1 MIKKNYLGIDIG
13 SVAIGIAMID
23 ENNRIIHTSYTFHKG
38 QIAKNVQNLLRGI
51 EIEKLQSIGF
61 TASSPSIFKYARSVD
76 TRIAYITAAKHFH
89 PEVQSLLIIGAE
101 KFGLVTFDPE
111 GEYLNYKSNTS
122 CAAGTGNFLD
132 QQAERLNLSGIQEF
146 SQLAYENKGT
156 FPKIAS
162 RCAVFAKTDLIHAQ
176 QEGYSLGEICDG
188 LSFGLAK
195 NIVDAVFQNNAVEHV
210 VAAGGVALNK
220 AVVGH
225 IGHLIHQEISID
237 EYAAVY
243 GAIGAAMNCKD
254 DETLITAG
262 LQSIDEIVI
271 SEQKEKTYY
280 YPPLQLKLS
289 DYPDFESHE
298 RYEFQSN
305 CFPSMKAVE
314 VDVYSSLNKKIQLQ
328 VFLGVDIGSTS
339 TKAVLLDPG
348 KVVVAGFYTST
359 SGQPLQAV
367 QVILEA
373 IHDFARKRQV
383 RLSISGAGT
392 TGSGRKFIGKIIGAD
407 VIPDE
412 ITAHARAAYELN
424 PETDTIIEIGGQ
436 DSKFTVMRN
445 GMVTFSVMNNVCA
458 AGTGSFIEEQAKRL
472 GCKLDEYSGRVEHVQ
487 SPMASDRCTVFM
499 ERDLN
504 HYLMAG
510 YSTDEILAAVLHSTR
525 ENYLTKVAVPG
536 YIGNVIYFQGATA
549 KNKALVAAFEQ
560 KLNKPIL
567 VSRYCHLTGALGVAL
582 ELHDNPVLRTKF
594 RGLGLYKKS
603 IPVRSEVCELCTN
616 HCKLKVAEIDQETEA
631 YGFLCGRD
639 YHDNKYVK
647 NKTLHF
653 QLIAKRKELFK
664 FRATSAQTRTT
675 IGIPAG
681 LHLFD
686 EILFWRKFF
695 DFLSIRTITSE
706 DYTTAVKD
714 GKNLSRAEFCAPI
727 AAMHGHV
734 EYLSKRTDY
743 IFLPVY
749 LEEYRELKMNK
760 QYCYYTQYV
769 SSVISVQKNFKTD
782 KKLLTP
788 LLKYSTGELFIRLE
802 MLRMFKSIGISDIG
816 FIDINLAWEKAKRQ
830 VLSVRDEWKAL
841 YPTETKDA
849 DDIHVVLLGRPY
861 TVLSSSMNNS
871 IPDIIEKLGIRTFFM
886 DMLPFKPA
894 EISKADELVRT
905 IKWKFASKILYAADV
920 ISRTENCYPVLITS
934 FKCTPDSFVIEYFKE
949 IFDACRKPYLI
960 LQLDEHD
967 SAVGYETR
975 IEAAIRAFRN
985 HSKRQ
990 PTQPINGASGEKVK
1004 LAEATSGETQ
1014 SWPDYIRT
1022 LVNEAS
1028 QTLRTHAIDFSNF
1041 SKLVQ
1046 QIEAEELNL
1055 SGTIFAGP
1063 RNLKNKTLLLPAWDP
1078 YVAPLIEAVLQNSG
1092 IDAHFANSTDESIK
1106 RSLSMNTGQCLPLSI
1121 IVRNAIDY
1129 IESNQLNPA
1138 DTAVWIMKSELSCNL
1153 SMFPHYMK
1161 KLLDSYGNGMEQA
1174 SVYMGDL
1181 IFYDFSLPTAIN
1193 VYLAYMFGGFV
1204 RKIGCNIRPYEKVR
1218 GTTDEMIGLALAL
1231 LNDAFR
1237 QGKPKEPVF
1246 EAIIQGFELIEVER
1260 TDRPKVAIFG
1270 DLYVR
1275 DNDLMNQNLIR
1286 MVEDNGGE
1294 VITTPFSEYIK
1305 IVVNPSSDRFFKE
1318 GRYMNYA
1325 KIKFLKSLI
1334 PLVEDQYE
1342 KYFYRYNG
1350 HSKTATSGETDD
1362 WLNRFGLNILQR
1374 GESLENILK
1383 IHRLIS
1389 QYPDL
1394 DLFIQTNPSYCCP
1407 SLVTE
1412 AMTSRIEEI
1421 TGVPVVTIE
1430 YDGTAGIKNEDII
1443 PYLKFR
1449 KKKANGVLPISQ
1461 DSPSEQNEQG

>member
-1 MIKKNYLGIDIG
+1 MVIKKNCLGIDIG

-38 QIAKNVQNLLRGI
+38 KIAESLQNLLHGV
-51 EIEKLQSIGF
+51 EIKKLQSIGY
-61 TASSPSIFKYARSVD
+61 TASSPSIFRHAKPVD
-76 TRIAYITAAKHFH
+76 TRIAYITAAKHFY

-101 KFGLVTFDPE
+101 KFGLVTFDQD
-111 GEYLNYKSNTS
+111 GEYLNFKSNTS

-146 SQLAYENKGT
+146 SQLAYENKGA

-195 NIVDAVFQNNAVEHV
+195 NIVDTVFQNNLFSNV

-220 AVVGH
+220 PVVGH
-225 IGHLIHQEISID
+225 IGNLIHQKITVD

-243 GAIGAAMNCKD
+243 GAIGAAMNCRD
-254 DETLITAG
+254 DETLAG
-262 LQSIDEIVI
+262 GHLQSIGEIVI
-271 SEQKEKTYY
+271 FEQKEKKYY

-289 DYPDFESHE
+289 DYPDFGAHE
-298 RYEFQSN
+298 RCHFQSVYY
-305 CFPSMKAVE
+305 PAMKAVE
-314 VDVYSSLNKKIQLQ
+314 VDVYSFLKKKSRVQ
-328 VFLGVDIGSTS
+328 VFLGIDIGSTS
-339 TKAVLLDPG
+339 TKAVLLG
-348 KVVVAGFYTST
+348 KEKEVIAGFYTST

-367 QVILEA
+367 QIILEA
-373 IHDFARKRQV
+373 IHDFAGKKQV
-383 RLSISGAGT
+383 RFNVSGVGT

-407 VIPDE
+407 IIPDE

-472 GCKLDEYSGRVEHVQ
+472 GCTLDEYSGRVEQVQ

-525 ENYLTKVAVPG
+525 ENYFTKVAVPG
-536 YIGNVIYFQGATA
+536 YIGNTIYFQGATA

-582 ELHDNPVLRTKF
+582 ELHDNPVVTTKF
-594 RGLGLYKKS
+594 RGLDLYKKS
-603 IPVRSEVCELCTN
+603 IPIRSEVCELCTN

-647 NKTLHF
+647 NKSLHF
-653 QLIAKRKELFK
+653 QLISKRKELFK
-664 FRATSAQTRTT
+664 FRATSAKTRMT

-695 DFLSIRTITSE
+695 DFLSIATITSE

-714 GKNLSRAEFCAPI
+714 GKNLSSAEFCAPI

-734 EYLSKRTDY
+734 DDLSKKADY

-769 SSVISVQKNFKTD
+769 SSVISVQKNFKSN

-802 MLRMFKSIGISDIG
+802 MLRMFKSIGLNDIG
-816 FIDINLAWEKAKRQ
+816 FIDINLAWEKAKRHVQ
-830 VLSVRDEWKAL
+830 TARERWKAL
-841 YPTETKDA
+841 YPEETKVNN
-849 DDIHVVLLGRPY
+849 DIHVVLLGRPY
-861 TVLSSSMNNS
+861 TVLSPSMNNS
-871 IPDIIEKLGIRTFFM
+871 IPDIIEKMGIKTFFM
-886 DMLPFKPA
+886 DMLPIKSA

-920 ISRTENCYPVLITS
+920 ISRTDNCYPVLITS

-985 HSKRQ
+985 HRQ
-990 PTQPINGASGEKVK
+990 RQKPAPEKEISAEKEMQTEAPSGESQ
-1004 LAEATSGETQ
+1004 T
-1014 SWPDYIRT
+1014 WPDYIRT

-1028 QTLRTHAIDFSNF
+1028 LTLRSHAINFSNF

-1046 QIEAEELNL
+1046 QVETEETHLPG
-1055 SGTIFAGP
+1055 SIFAGSK
-1063 RNLKNKTLLLPAWDP
+1063 NLKNKTLLLPAWDP
-1078 YVAPLIEAVLQNSG
+1078 FVAPLIEAVLQNSG

-1129 IESNQLNPA
+1129 MELNHLEPA
-1138 DTAVWIMKSELSCNL
+1138 DTAVWIMKSNLSCNL

-1161 KLLDSYGNGMEQA
+1161 KLLDNYGKGMERT

-1181 IFYDFSLPTAIN
+1181 IFNDFSLPTAIN

-1204 RKIGCNIRPYEKVR
+1204 RKIGCNIRPYEKVS
-1218 GTTDEMIGLALAL
+1218 GATDEMIVRALAL
-1231 LNDAFR
+1231 LNEAFR
-1237 QGKPKEPVF
+1237 HGKPKEPVL
-1246 EAIIQGFELIEVER
+1246 ERIMEGFDSIETER

-1286 MVEDNGGE
+1286 MVEDHGGE

-1305 IVVNPSSDRFFKE
+1305 IVVDPSSDRFFKE
-1318 GRYMNYA
+1318 GRYMNFA

-1334 PLVEDQYE
+1334 PLVEDQYK
-1342 KYFYRYNG
+1342 KYFFRYNG
-1350 HSKTATSGETDD
+1350 HSKVASSEETDD

-1383 IHRLIS
+1383 IHRLIC

-1412 AMTSRIEEI
+1412 AMTSRIEEL

-1449 KKKANGVLPISQ
+1449 KKKTNGF
-1461 DSPSEQNEQG
+1461 G